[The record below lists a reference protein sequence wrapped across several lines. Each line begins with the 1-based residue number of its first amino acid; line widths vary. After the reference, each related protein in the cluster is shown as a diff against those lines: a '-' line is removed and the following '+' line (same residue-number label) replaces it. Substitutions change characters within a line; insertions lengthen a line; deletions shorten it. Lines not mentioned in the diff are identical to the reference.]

1 MKKISWFGALV
12 MALSGLVSP
21 VVAQAP
27 KAAPAAQWYRAGHVT
42 LRIADAARDF
52 NATWQFDRADN
63 GDNRVI
69 RDERRAGV
77 ALNATVMTV
86 CDDLALLMQGVAP
99 VPRREMRELDEPVL
113 HLQML
118 LRLLARAVPEGPA
131 AVMAVKNLELD
142 EAANPLQVQKGQM
155 GRLDFNAPW
164 RVRGRLTREG
174 DALAFELVFNHAGAN
189 AQDARS
195 ELTLSGRWQRD
206 SAARSFADS
215 TAIADW
221 RVFRVNPVPVT
232 TGGHTRLES
241 MVITTPLR
249 YATLGHLR
257 RHIERAWSPNPKV
270 AAIMECKA

>member
-1 MKKISWFGALV
+1 MKKISWFAALV

-27 KAAPAAQWYRAGHVT
+27 KAAPAAEWYRAGHVT

-99 VPRREMRELDEPVL
+99 VPRREMRELEEPVL

-118 LRLLARAVPEGPA
+118 LR
-131 AVMAVKNLELD
+131 K
-142 EAANPLQVQKGQM
+142 
-155 GRLDFNAPW
+155 
-164 RVRGRLTREG
+164 
-174 DALAFELVFNHAGAN
+174 
-189 AQDARS
+189 
-195 ELTLSGRWQRD
+195 
-206 SAARSFADS
+206 
-215 TAIADW
+215 
-221 RVFRVNPVPVT
+221 
-232 TGGHTRLES
+232 
-241 MVITTPLR
+241 
-249 YATLGHLR
+249 
-257 RHIERAWSPNPKV
+257 
-270 AAIMECKA
+270 